1 MACCVAVCT
10 AEAEQEVLWKNRDP
24 NAGASAAAWLCKR
37 RACAREKL
45 SDKAMRHQQDE
56 NAPALVSEPQTS
68 PQSSQLKPLVFVESH
83 RARTRFLQLRSPPP
97 QAGDSPLSSSPPF
110 TAASVEDADRDARRC
125 VVPGP
130 PAAAAPRRSTLPRG
144 CSMAH
149 GGAWQAQRWQAWRDE
164 PFGRWGLSWRRGGA
178 QPGGVSV
185 SARRRG

>member
-68 PQSSQLKPLVFVESH
+68 PQSSQLKPLVLSHIVHGHAFCSFVV
-83 RARTRFLQLRSPPP
+83 RRLR
-97 QAGDSPLSSSPPF
+97 QAPLPSPPF
-110 TAASVEDADRDARRC
+110 TRR
-125 VVPGP
+125 
-130 PAAAAPRRSTLPRG
+130 L
-144 CSMAH
+144 
-149 GGAWQAQRWQAWRDE
+149 
-164 PFGRWGLSWRRGGA
+164 
-178 QPGGVSV
+178 
-185 SARRRG
+185 